1 MLLFVLGF
9 PGGFSE
15 WCRALTAAL
24 AAAAGGPAGLLAADT
39 LRELAGGMIETGG
52 APAVV
57 LSRRPGGALRAALLA
72 AERKFVVALDDPPAA
87 LLDLVLGAGIAL
99 PEAVRQMAGSCAALA
114 GCAELPGALVLRPG
128 DRRKPAAVAA
138 AIAHHLE
145 IPLDERAIAALAQ
158 DFAVACPAHDV
169 TAWWS
174 GLGPAERE
182 LAMGALAA
190 YLYPAATAGA
200 LTLTWAG
207 ELFFSC
213 DHPGERAGR
222 PVDITGRAHRLIE
235 GPHISLPPGQWS
247 LSLTLSCTR
256 EAAEHEFQVD
266 ILADRPLASGRLR
279 PQREGSAAA
288 RIAFAIDAANEAPV
302 AIRIATL
309 RAAFDGAVTV
319 AAARLVRAG

>member
-1 MLLFVLGF
+1 MLLFVWGF

-15 WCRALTAAL
+15 WCGALTAAL
-24 AAAAGGPAGLLAADT
+24 SAAGGGPALLIAADT

-52 APAVV
+52 GPAVV

-87 LLDLVLGAGIAL
+87 LLDLVLDAGISL

-114 GCAELPGALVLRPG
+114 GCAELPGALVLRA
-128 DRRKPAAVAA
+128 DDWREPAAAAA
-138 AIAHHLE
+138 AIARHLE
-145 IPLDERAIAALAQ
+145 IPLDEGALAGLAR
-158 DFAVACPAHDV
+158 DFAAPRPAHDAS
-169 TAWWS
+169 AWWS

-190 YLYPAATAGA
+190 YLDPAADA
-200 LTLTWAG
+200 LSLTWSG
-207 ELFFSC
+207 ELFVSC
-213 DHPGERAGR
+213 DHPGQRASR

-235 GPHISLPPGQWS
+235 GPHIGLPPGQWS
-247 LSLTLSCTR
+247 LTLTLSCTR

-266 ILADRPLASGRLR
+266 IVADRPLASGRLR

-288 RIAFAIDAANEAPV
+288 RIDFAIDAANEAPV

-319 AAARLVRAG
+319 AAASLVRAG